1 MNQIII
7 LTCTNLVFTCFTSA
21 LTYAIQVLSQADN
34 EVKRYQ
40 LILNRQE
47 EGVILR
53 SQIDNKILFMNEAAT
68 EIYANAAPEQIN
80 ASHMTE

>member
-7 LTCTNLVFTCFTSA
+7 LTCTNSVFICFTTA
-21 LTYAIQVLSQADN
+21 LTYAVQVLFEADD

-53 SQIDNKILFMNEAAT
+53 SKINSKILFMNEAAT
-68 EIYANAAPEQIN
+68 KIYASAAPEQLN